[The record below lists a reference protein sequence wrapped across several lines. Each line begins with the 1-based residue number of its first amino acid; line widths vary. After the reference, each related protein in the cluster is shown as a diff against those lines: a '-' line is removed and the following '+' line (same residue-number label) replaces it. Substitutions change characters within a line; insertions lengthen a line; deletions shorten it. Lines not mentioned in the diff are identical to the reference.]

1 MLHAAFN
8 NFSDQLLKI
17 TKQHFSKQK
26 LRNRWERETIHF
38 KWVHRAFYL
47 FYLKPIDT
55 GNIFLLSM
63 KLNVAQT
70 SQRTGL
76 IKDETR

>member
-8 NFSDQLLKI
+8 HFSDDLLKI
-17 TKQHFSKQK
+17 TKQHFSKK

-63 KLNVAQT
+63 KLNV
-70 SQRTGL
+70 RKGL
-76 IKDETR
+76 V

>member
-8 NFSDQLLKI
+8 HFSDDLLKI

-47 FYLKPIDT
+47 FYLKSIDT

-63 KLNVAQT
+63 KLNV
-70 SQRTGL
+70 RKGL
-76 IKDETR
+76 V

>member
-1 MLHAAFN
+1 MLHAVFN
-8 NFSDQLLKI
+8 HFSDDLLKI
-17 TKQHFSKQK
+17 TKQHFSKK

-63 KLNVAQT
+63 KLNV
-70 SQRTGL
+70 RKGL
-76 IKDETR
+76 V